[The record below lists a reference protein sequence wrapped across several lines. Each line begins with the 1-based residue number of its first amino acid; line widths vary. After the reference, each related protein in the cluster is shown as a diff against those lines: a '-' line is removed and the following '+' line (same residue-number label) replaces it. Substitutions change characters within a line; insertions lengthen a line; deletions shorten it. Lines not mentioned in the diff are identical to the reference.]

1 MTQQNDVME
10 QDTLVS
16 LWADV
21 RSQRQR
27 LAKLVEPTPK
37 KVLSEL
43 SDTGLSVIEDV
54 LGYFVQFRQY
64 ISESFEDIDG
74 RLTAIEEGQAGFS
87 LDPEAAEMILRL
99 AATCEAFV
107 KLLRDSSTTV
117 SVEAKEKL
125 DEALALVTE
134 TRNWVTENVDLDDDD
149 DEDEAEA
156 EEAEASEEA
165 EATAE
170 EG

>member
-1 MTQQNDVME
+1 MTQQNDAMD
-10 QDTLVS
+10 QDALVS
-16 LWADV
+16 LWTDV

-64 ISESFEDIDG
+64 VSESLSDIDD
-74 RLTAIEEGQAGFS
+74 RLSTLEDGQSFS
-87 LDPEAAEMILRL
+87 LDPDAAEMILRL

-117 SVEAKEKL
+117 SAEAKDKL
-125 DEALALVTE
+125 DEALALVE
-134 TRNWVTENVDLDDDD
+134 QTRAWVTENVDLDDDEDVEEQDAD
-149 DEDEAEA
+149 DSEPSDE
-156 EEAEASEEA
+156 S
-165 EATAE
+165 
-170 EG
+170 